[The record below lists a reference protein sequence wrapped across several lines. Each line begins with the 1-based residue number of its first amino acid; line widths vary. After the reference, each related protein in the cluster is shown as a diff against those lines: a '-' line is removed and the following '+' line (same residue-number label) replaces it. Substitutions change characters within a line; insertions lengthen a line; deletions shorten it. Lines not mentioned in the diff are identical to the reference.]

1 MSLLQSLTSLQ
12 FTKRTCKA
20 RVDVIDNTSQQQFM
34 LKCFVNF
41 ILSEHVSKFAFELIS
56 VEIPFEL

>member
-1 MSLLQSLTSLQ
+1 MLLFQSMTSSS

-20 RVDVIDNTSQQQFM
+20 RADVIDNTSQQQFM

-41 ILSEHVSKFAFELIS
+41 IIAEHVSKFAFELIS
-56 VEIPFEL
+56 VKITFD